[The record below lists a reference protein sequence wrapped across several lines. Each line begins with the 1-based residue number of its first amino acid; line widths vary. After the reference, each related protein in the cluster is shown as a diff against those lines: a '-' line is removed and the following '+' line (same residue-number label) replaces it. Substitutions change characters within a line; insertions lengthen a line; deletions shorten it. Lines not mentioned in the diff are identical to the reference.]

1 VQFSK
6 YNLLTD
12 AHYYLFLKEVWH
24 TRGTHGCWFIN
35 WLPNGSPNGVVV
47 ISANPGGLEE
57 NVGILLGDVILAI
70 DNKSTENMDIY
81 DTVELLQ

>member
-1 VQFSK
+1 MD
-6 YNLLTD
+6 L
-12 AHYYLFLKEVWH
+12 
-24 TRGTHGCWFIN
+24 
-35 WLPNGSPNGVVV
+35 NGSPNGVVV